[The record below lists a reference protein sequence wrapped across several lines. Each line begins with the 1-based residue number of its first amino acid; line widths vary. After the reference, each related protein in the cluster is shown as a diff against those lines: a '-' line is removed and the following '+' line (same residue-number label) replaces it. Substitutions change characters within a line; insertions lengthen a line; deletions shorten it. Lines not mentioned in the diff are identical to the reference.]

1 MSTFE
6 DRERAEFETAMMAL
20 EGQGFERGDFDT
32 KTNGDYSCLI
42 IQGASLGWLAHAKQA
57 EYRLAEKVESAY
69 REGHSDGVSAGHPLS
84 ICNVDRDWLGSYAKD
99 DLIAASQENSKSY
112 EPIGS

>member
-6 DRERAEFETAMMAL
+6 DRERAEFEAAMMAL

-42 IQGASLGWLAHAKQA
+42 IQGASLGWLAHAKQSEADRLIA
-57 EYRLAEKVESAY
+57 EAARFYYSATGKHCALPTAIIKYIDAEKA
-69 REGHSDGVSAGHPLS
+69 L
-84 ICNVDRDWLGSYAKD
+84 
-99 DLIAASQENSKSY
+99 AASQENSKGGR
-112 EPIGS
+112 E